1 MRPDLTE
8 EEFERIVQET
18 IQALPEEFRG
28 ELDKRN
34 IVIAIKDYPDAADP
48 PDFVRGNVLGF
59 YQGVP
64 LRRRGADGFALWPDR
79 IVIYKKLVERY
90 AANETDVRELLR
102 RVVLHEI
109 GHFFGLSDRELRKL
123 GY

>member
-1 MRPDLTE
+1 MSTYLTD

-18 IQALPEEFRG
+18 IEALPQEFRK
-28 ELDKRN
+28 EIDRRN
-34 IVIAIKDYPDAADP
+34 IVIAIKEYPDAADP
-48 PDFVRGNVLGF
+48 PDFLRGNVLGF

-64 LRRRGADGFALWPDR
+64 LKRRGRDGYALWPDR
-79 IVIYKKLVERY
+79 IVIYKSLVERF
-90 AANETDVRELLR
+90 AADRADVRELLR

-109 GHFFGLSDRELRKL
+109 GHFFGLSDSELRRL